1 MVENSELRRE
11 YYDALV
17 RRDPSYLGSFVVGVV
32 TTGIF
37 CLPTCRARKPKF
49 ENSEFYADPGEA
61 LRFGYRPCKICRP
74 TETAGTPPPMVRSA
88 LELIHSGAEKRISD
102 GELRRRGISP
112 EVLRRWCKEHLGLTF
127 QGYQRMLRINRAYR
141 ALASGQSVTETAF
154 DSGYESL
161 SGFGYGFASLTAGP
175 PSRHAAAITLTRFP
189 TPLGP
194 MFAAATEGGLC
205 LLEFTD
211 RRMLEREFDDLSRRL
226 KAPFLRG
233 ENAHTEAA
241 RVQMEEYFEGSRR
254 EFDLELLTP
263 GSPFQQEVWAELRRI
278 PYGETRSYAEQA
290 RAIGRP
296 TAVRAVASANGY
308 NRIAVV
314 IPCHRVL
321 GSDGSLTGYA
331 GGLQRKRWLLAH
343 EGSLAEEKPTVTSPS
358 RTCSS
363 ASRSRGAQASGR
375 SGTLRAGQT

>member
-1 MVENSELRRE
+1 MIENDALRRE
-11 YYDALV
+11 YYDALL
-17 RRDPSYLGSFVVGVV
+17 RRDASYLGTFVVGVV

-49 ENSEFYADPGEA
+49 ENSEFYTGAGEA
-61 LRFGYRPCKICRP
+61 LRAGYTPCKVCRP
-74 TETAGTPPPMVRSA
+74 TELAGTPPPMVREA
-88 LELIHSGAEKRISD
+88 LELLHSAPGSRVRD
-102 GELRRRGISP
+102 GELRQRGLSP
-112 EVLRRWCKEHLGLTF
+112 EALRRWCKEHLGLTF

-141 ALASGQSVTETAF
+141 SLAGGRSVTESAF

-161 SGFGYGFASLTAGP
+161 SGFAYGFASAVKSP
-175 PSRHAAAITLTRFP
+175 PSRQRPVITLTRFP

-194 MFAAATEGGLC
+194 MFAAATDEGLA

-211 RRMLEREFDDLSRRL
+211 RRMLEREFADLSRRL
-226 KAPFLRG
+226 DAPIVRG

-241 RVQMEEYFEGSRR
+241 RSQLEEYFLGRR
-254 EFDLELLTP
+254 RAFSIELVTP
-263 GSPFQQEVWAELRRI
+263 GSPFQQSVWEQLRRI
-278 PYGETRSYAEQA
+278 PFGETRSYAEQA
-290 RAIGRP
+290 RAIGRAS
-296 TAVRAVASANGY
+296 AVRAVARANGS
-308 NRIAVV
+308 NRLAVV

-343 EGSLAEEKPTVTSPS
+343 EGALPTALATSPS

-363 ASRSRGAQASGR
+363 ASRSPGAQASGK
-375 SGTLRAGQT
+375 SGTLHVGRT